1 VDDLPPEVIRLIT
14 SKLDDIRTLKEGI
27 DKSLFMSSI
36 RVEGQAVTLNADD
49 KSTFN
54 TWFVVQLW
62 RDWFTHQNTQ
72 VINGEKY
79 SGARMYRAMLKGGDE
94 YLPLPSVVEKL
105 KAFRR
110 KDLDKLDKQEV
121 EEDLKLMKDFAKHQ
135 VHLLCVS
142 RSMLSVDEADM
153 GYFTC
158 TKVENDELP
167 WAKKIEY

>member
-1 VDDLPPEVIRLIT
+1 MDDLPPEVIRLIT
-14 SKLDDIRTLKEGI
+14 SKLDDIRTLKGGI

-36 RVEGQAVTLNADD
+36 RVEGQAVTLNVDD
-49 KSTFN
+49 KSTFD

>member
-1 VDDLPPEVIRLIT
+1 MDDLPPEVIRLIT
-14 SKLDDIRTLKEGI
+14 SKLDDIRTLKGGI

-36 RVEGQAVTLNADD
+36 RVEGQAVTLNVDD

>member
-1 VDDLPPEVIRLIT
+1 
-14 SKLDDIRTLKEGI
+14 
-27 DKSLFMSSI
+27 
-36 RVEGQAVTLNADD
+36 
-49 KSTFN
+49 
-54 TWFVVQLW
+54 
-62 RDWFTHQNTQ
+62 
-72 VINGEKY
+72 
-79 SGARMYRAMLKGGDE
+79 
-94 YLPLPSVVEKL
+94 
-105 KAFRR
+105 
-110 KDLDKLDKQEV
+110 LDKQEV

>member
-14 SKLDDIRTLKEGI
+14 SKLDDIRTLKGGI

-36 RVEGQAVTLNADD
+36 RVEGQAVTLNVDD
-49 KSTFN
+49 KSTFD

>member
-1 VDDLPPEVIRLIT
+1 MDDLPPEVIRLIK
-14 SKLDDIRTLKEGI
+14 SKLDDIRTLKRGI

-36 RVEGQAVTLNADD
+36 RVEGQAVTLNVND
-49 KSTFN
+49 KSTFD
-54 TWFVVQLW
+54 TWFVVQMW
-62 RDWFTHQNTQ
+62 RDWFTHQNAQ
-72 VINGEKY
+72 VIGGEKY

-94 YLPLPSVVEKL
+94 YLPLPSVIEKL
-105 KAFRR
+105 KVFRQ
-110 KDLDKLDKQEV
+110 KDLGKLDKQEV

-142 RSMLSVDEADM
+142 RSMLFVDEADM

-167 WAKKIEY
+167 WAKKIGY

>member
-14 SKLDDIRTLKEGI
+14 SKLDDIRTLKGGI

-36 RVEGQAVTLNADD
+36 RVEGQAVTLNVDD
-49 KSTFN
+49 KSTFD

-62 RDWFTHQNTQ
+62 RDWFTHQNAQ
-72 VINGEKY
+72 VISGEKY

-105 KAFRR
+105 KAFRQ

-121 EEDLKLMKDFAKHQ
+121 KEDLKLMKDFAKHQ
-135 VHLLCVS
+135 VRLLCVS
-142 RSMLSVDEADM
+142 RSLLSVDEADI

-158 TKVENDELP
+158 TDVENDELP